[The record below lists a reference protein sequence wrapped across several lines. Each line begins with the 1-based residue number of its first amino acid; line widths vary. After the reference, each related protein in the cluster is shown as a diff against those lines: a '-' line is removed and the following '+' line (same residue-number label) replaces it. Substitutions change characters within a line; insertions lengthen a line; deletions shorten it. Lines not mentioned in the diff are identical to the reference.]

1 MSRSSKKKK
10 NPKST
15 KKHVLNLHLRHY
27 CVVFL
32 GNNIGEHDCYTVAVM
47 LKVRINYIEPIV

>member
-1 MSRSSKKKK
+1 MSRSSIKKTKK
-10 NPKST
+10 N
-15 KKHVLNLHLRHY
+15 KKHVLNLHLKH

-47 LKVRINYIEPIV
+47 LKVRITYIVPLF